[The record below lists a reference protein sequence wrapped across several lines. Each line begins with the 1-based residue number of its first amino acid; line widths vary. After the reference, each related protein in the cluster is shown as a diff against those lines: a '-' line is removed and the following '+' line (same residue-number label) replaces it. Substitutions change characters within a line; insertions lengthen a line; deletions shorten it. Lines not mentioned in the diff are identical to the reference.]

1 MAIKHGETK
10 MSDDVISAPLWV
22 YHLWRGIITD
32 EQFADYNE
40 IDLMM
45 TEVLE
50 ELQGEFLGEGREFYV
65 ELDSFDEDTW
75 TVEIITGFTWF
86 FLEDDEADMDIIIEE
101 IEKQLANVGIEVD
114 EVQILYDPTGEAKA
128 LA

>member
-1 MAIKHGETK
+1 
-10 MSDDVISAPLWV
+10 MSDLISAPLWV
-22 YHLWRGIITD
+22 YHLWRGVATD

-40 IDLMM
+40 LDLMM
-45 TEVLE
+45 TEVHE
-50 ELQGEFLGEGREFYV
+50 ELQAEFIGEGREFYV

-86 FLEDDEADMDIIIEE
+86 FLEDDKADMDIIIEE

-114 EVQILYDPTGEAKA
+114 EVQVLYDPTGEAKPSP
-128 LA
+128 